1 MNDIRLETE
10 QALIGGLLSSPKHLV
25 DVSSTV
31 KVDDFK
37 CDFARRAYGAMLS
50 TWKSGKEID
59 YISLV
64 NIDSTIS
71 SYLAVSIDK
80 AAINPTRCALD
91 VSVAAK
97 ADRVNEGV
105 ERIAREKS
113 ITSKLDGLLSL
124 YQQEMF
130 VDRKN
135 PDVKSVVKRFS
146 ETVKTNKKRGSIG
159 VSTGFSF
166 MDDLYIQYV
175 PGHIWTMGA
184 YTSVGKTA
192 MMTQKLRNL
201 LQSNKNPRIV
211 IISTEMTEEQ
221 MIGRIIANF
230 TAIPSVKIL
239 SGNLTGPEE
248 IEVAKCEK
256 FLATKNLTVY
266 DDVYTLGEI
275 ETVFRKAELKG
286 GVDIGFIDYVQNCQ
300 VPEAKSEYQEQST
313 LAKRIQKL
321 AKDVRSTIVCLSQ
334 VSNDVGRGNTN
345 NLELK
350 GAGEWAA
357 VSDVGVMLYRCKENK
372 YMIKYSIKKNRH
384 GQLHDES
391 FLYTNNWTRLDAQG
405 KTEE

>member
-1 MNDIRLETE
+1 
-10 QALIGGLLSSPKHLV
+10 
-25 DVSSTV
+25 
-31 KVDDFK
+31 
-37 CDFARRAYGAMLS
+37 
-50 TWKSGKEID
+50 
-59 YISLV
+59 
-64 NIDSTIS
+64 
-71 SYLAVSIDK
+71 
-80 AAINPTRCALD
+80 
-91 VSVAAK
+91 
-97 ADRVNEGV
+97 
-105 ERIAREKS
+105 
-113 ITSKLDGLLSL
+113 
-124 YQQEMF
+124 
-130 VDRKN
+130 
-135 PDVKSVVKRFS
+135 
-146 ETVKTNKKRGSIG
+146 
-159 VSTGFSF
+159 

-175 PGHIWTMGA
+175 PGHIWTIGA

-192 MMTQKLRNL
+192 VMTQKLRNL
-201 LQSNKNPRIV
+201 LHSNKNPRIV

-256 FLATKNLTVY
+256 FIATKNLTVY

-321 AKDVRSTIVCLSQ
+321 AKDVRATIVCLSQ

-357 VSDVGVMLYRCKENK
+357 VSDVGVMLYRGKENK
-372 YMIKYSIKKNRH
+372 YMMKYSIKKNRH
-384 GQLHDES
+384 GQLHDEA
-391 FLYTNNWTRLDAQG
+391 FLYTNNWTRLEAQG